1 MRHSAPGLSPAPAEE
16 AGTPPLCP
24 SAERRTELIWT
35 ALFSLSSR
43 GFFCPSTGCFG
54 LAGRGRRRSEI
65 KGELEQ
71 IS

>member
-24 SAERRTELIWT
+24 SAECRTELIWT
-35 ALFSLSSR
+35 ALFSLSSS

-54 LAGRGRRRSEI
+54 LVGRCGCCSEI
-65 KGELEQ
+65 KTPL
-71 IS
+71 